1 MSEESRPSRVCT
13 RCGNESLIRDY
24 EMGELICQKCGF
36 VVETHFIDHGPEWRA
51 FTQDQR
57 DRRTRVGAPLI
68 DSIHDRGLATVIDW
82 HDKDAYGH
90 RLSPVQRALSF
101 RLRKWQ
107 RRSRVSTAIE
117 RNLAYVLSGISKIV
131 SSLGLPKNVA
141 EMASNIYR
149 RALTNYAIKGK
160 STRGMAE
167 ASIYLV
173 CRRSG
178 IAKTLG
184 EIANVTTTT
193 KKEIGRS
200 YRYLLRCLDFNM
212 EPANPIVYST
222 KFANQLALSGNTELL
237 ASKLIDVAK
246 RLRLTSGK
254 GPAGIAAATTYI
266 ASILNNERRTQREV
280 ADAADVTEVT
290 IRNRYRELT
299 ERLNVY
305 ISL

>member
-1 MSEESRPSRVCT
+1 MSDEQPCP
-13 RCGNESLIRDY
+13 RCGGTSFVRDY
-24 EMGELICQKCGF
+24 EMGELICQGCGC
-36 VVETHFIDHGPEWRA
+36 VIETRFIDLGPEWRA
-51 FTQDQR
+51 FTQDQK

-82 HDKDAYGH
+82 HDKDAFGH
-90 RLSPVQRALSF
+90 KLSPVQRALSF

-107 RRSRVSTAIE
+107 RRSRVSTAVE
-117 RNLAYVLSGISKIV
+117 RNLAYVLSGISKIT
-131 SSLGLPKNVA
+131 SSLGLPKGIA
-141 EMASNIYR
+141 EMASNVYR
-149 RALTNYAIKGK
+149 RTLMNYSLKGK
-160 STRGMAE
+160 STKGMAE

-173 CRRSG
+173 CRRCG

-184 EIANVTTTT
+184 EIAKVTTTT

-212 EPANPIVYST
+212 EPADPLVYST
-222 KFANQLALSGNTELL
+222 KFINQLALSGDTELL
-237 ASKLIDVAK
+237 ASKLIRASK
-246 RLRLTSGK
+246 ELMITSGK

-280 ADAADVTEVT
+280 AETADVTEVT

-299 ERLNVY
+299 EKLDVHVRL
-305 ISL
+305 

>member
-1 MSEESRPSRVCT
+1 
-13 RCGNESLIRDY
+13 
-24 EMGELICQKCGF
+24 MGETICTECGC
-36 VVETHFIDHGPEWRA
+36 VVQTKSIDHGPEWRA
-51 FTQDQR
+51 FTQEQR

-90 RLSPVQRALSF
+90 RLSPKQRALSF

-107 RRSRVSTAIE
+107 RRSRVLTAVE

-131 SSLGLPKNVA
+131 SSLGLPKSVA
-141 EMASNIYR
+141 EMASSTYR
-149 RALTNYAIKGK
+149 KAVLNYSIKGK

-173 CRRSG
+173 CRKCG
-178 IAKTLG
+178 IGKTLG
-184 EIANVTTTT
+184 EIAKVTTST

-200 YRYLLRCLDFNM
+200 YRFLLRCLDTNM
-212 EPANPIVYST
+212 EPTDPLVYTT
-222 KFANQLALSGNTELL
+222 KFANQLALSGDTELL
-237 ASKLIDVAK
+237 ASKLVKVAK
-246 RLRLTSGK
+246 DLRITSGK

-266 ASILNNERRTQREV
+266 ASIINDERRTQREV

-299 ERLNVY
+299 EKLDVH
-305 ISL
+305 IPL

>member
-1 MSEESRPSRVCT
+1 MSKDPTECP
-13 RCGNESLIRDY
+13 RCGGTSLIRDY
-24 EMGELICQKCGF
+24 ETGETVCQSCGS
-36 VVETHFIDHGPEWRA
+36 VLVSQSIDRGPEWRA
-51 FTQDQR
+51 FTQEQR
-57 DRRTRVGAPLI
+57 DKRTRVGAPLI
-68 DSIHDRGLATVIDW
+68 DSIHDRGLATIIDW

-90 RLSPVQRALSF
+90 RLTPAQRARSF

-141 EMASNIYR
+141 EMASNTYR
-149 RALTNYAIKGK
+149 KAVMNYAVKGK

-173 CRRSG
+173 CRRCG

-184 EIANVTTTT
+184 EIAKVTTAS

-200 YRYLLRCLDFNM
+200 YRLLLRNLDCNM
-212 EPANPIVYST
+212 KPTDPLVYTT
-222 KFANQLALSGNTELL
+222 KFANQLTLSGGAELI
-237 ASKLIDVAK
+237 ASKIVIVAK
-246 RLRLTSGK
+246 KLRITSGK

-266 ASILNNERRTQREV
+266 ASILNNERRTQREI
-280 ADAADVTEVT
+280 AEAADVTEVT
-290 IRNRYRELT
+290 IRNRCRELSDKLDAVI
-299 ERLNVY
+299 EL
-305 ISL
+305 